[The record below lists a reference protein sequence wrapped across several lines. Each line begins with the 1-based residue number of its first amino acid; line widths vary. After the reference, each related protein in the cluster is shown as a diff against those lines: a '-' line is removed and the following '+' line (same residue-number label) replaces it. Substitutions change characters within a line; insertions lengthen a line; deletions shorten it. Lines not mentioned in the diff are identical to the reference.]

1 MHDII
6 QFLPHPMIGN
16 YQQFWNTSY
25 LTSFLAVNSHKME
38 LMQMKTD
45 AEVFDMDSVEDVVD
59 IHIHHSYYSMKM
71 KNLKPHMK
79 EHAFS

>member
-1 MHDII
+1 
-6 QFLPHPMIGN
+6 MIGN
-16 YQQFWNTSY
+16 YQQSLNTSY

-45 AEVFDMDSVEDVVD
+45 AEVFDMDSAEDVVIVVD